1 MAAER
6 QDRLATVSCRASHRT
21 DRSLSSP
28 PADVLPRLRQLQ
40 LLHQVFTASS
50 QELDQLGR
58 GDLLALLMADITR
71 SGLGLEQAVRMV
83 ETLLS
88 MLIYLASVL
97 LVGRA
102 ATWPLLL
109 ALMASAAAAL
119 IQRSGSWGLGRIQ
132 SRLNAAMQRTVGDGL
147 HGLKALR
154 AAAAESWL
162 LRRFAEETSKG
173 RWLLRERVRRRA
185 GYNAW
190 RDTLVVAIAASWPL
204 LQGEALTA
212 EALTT
217 TLLLAYRAGTSL
229 SGVVQARRVCLG
241 NLPSYEALRE
251 RRGRLHL
258 TAWQPHDVSLPQ
270 PAPRILEHER
280 WSLLHWQA
288 TTLIAADALSVDLRS
303 NQLLAITGPSGCG
316 KTKLLDQISGLQ
328 GEETSR

>member
-28 PADVLPRLRQLQ
+28 SADVLPRLQQLQ

-50 QELDQLGR
+50 QQLDQLGR

-71 SGLGLEQAVRMV
+71 SGLSLEQAVRMV
-83 ETLLS
+83 QTLLS

-241 NLPSYEALRE
+241 NLPGYEALCE
-251 RRGRLHL
+251 RRGRLHR
-258 TAWQPHDVSLPQ
+258 TAWQPHDVSLPPPALRMLEPPALAGKSAQRINCDEHRPAVQ
-270 PAPRILEHER
+270 PAAGHHGTFRLR
-280 WSLLHWQA
+280 QNK
-288 TTLIAADALSVDLRS
+288 AAG
-303 NQLLAITGPSGCG
+303 T
-316 KTKLLDQISGLQ
+316 DQWTAEGRDQPL
-328 GEETSR
+328 GN